1 MPDKNIPV
9 GQRYVFV
16 TSDAAMVFFILF
28 AGPTSP
34 PPFVVTPILGVL
46 IGLVATLIILAI
58 AAVACIRNR
67 RWVQTTLDVQL
78 AARVRLKEMPSSTGN
93 LSLRDLQYSAY
104 FFCCLACYLRE
115 IL

>member
-9 GQRYVFV
+9 GQRYAIV
-16 TSDAAMVFFILF
+16 TSVAVMVFFFILF

-78 AARVRLKEMPSSTGN
+78 AARTRLKEMPSFTGN

-104 FFCCLACYLRE
+104 FFCCLA
-115 IL
+115 